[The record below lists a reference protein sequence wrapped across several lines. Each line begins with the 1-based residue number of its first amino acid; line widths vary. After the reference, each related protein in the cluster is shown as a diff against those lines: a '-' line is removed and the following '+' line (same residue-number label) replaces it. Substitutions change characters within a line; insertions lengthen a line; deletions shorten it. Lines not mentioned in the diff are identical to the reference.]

1 MRNPTAHEFMIRA
14 VASNADRD
22 WLRQGVL
29 LALLSAPSL
38 YIFLTVPPL
47 WRDEDAFN
55 EIAVTF
61 APRGIIHY
69 LPGYCLGGRLLIV
82 AGSIINNL
90 LTGRGLPDLS
100 INIPLLSNAGIYTL
114 IVAQHLFLI
123 FALFYTVRTLS
134 DRFLMRVLFSVGFA
148 FTPCFYI
155 YANCIGTEAFS
166 NPLVYLI
173 AAAGWNC
180 LRTAKLSRRRVGFY
194 FGLLLAAALTR
205 QINAVLAIGL
215 PIALLPL
222 AGKEL
227 IRPGAAE
234 NLANGESRFRYRRRF
249 LIFVLVGVAAL
260 GSSLL
265 VQEAM
270 CWLFRVP
277 FRSTFGETFSYRLS
291 YLEVL
296 PERERTAILTQI
308 AAKVG
313 DPVVTEALVALNQS
327 LNHDDGWT
335 DMFLYYKVDEI
346 LGRSGFNDI
355 QLRTWQTDL
364 KLNRIATCVLFS
376 GEPNFLEVVWT
387 SFVLSPFFAQTD
399 LAYSPFDLTDWLQ
412 VQLTKPRYE
421 RLRGLASF
429 QHEAGYYKADWNR
442 ISYFHLLDRIPMLEM
457 ACLTIA
463 FASVLCGLALVGRYR
478 DSTTEAGAWYAT
490 GMIALGLLVSFAT
503 CVSTYLQA
511 RLYLPVYLLF
521 QMGMLLSISLT
532 ANVLLE
538 RLEGLKTRAKGAVS
552 SLAL

>member
-1 MRNPTAHEFMIRA
+1 MIRA
-14 VASNADRD
+14 VVANANRD

-69 LPGYCLGGRLLIV
+69 LPGYCFGGRLLIM
-82 AGSIINNL
+82 AGSIVNNL
-90 LTGRGLPDLS
+90 LSGHGFPDLS
-100 INIPLLSNAGIYTL
+100 INIPPLNDAGIYTL

-123 FALFYTVRTLS
+123 LALFYTVRTLS
-134 DRFLMRVLFSVGFA
+134 DRFPMRVLFSAGFA
-148 FTPCFYI
+148 LTPCFYV

-180 LRTAKLSRRRVGFY
+180 LRTAELSRRRVGIY

-205 QINAVLAIGL
+205 QINAVLAVGL

-227 IRPGAAE
+227 IRLSGAT
-234 NLANGESRFRYRRRF
+234 NLNRGESRFRYTRRF
-249 LIFVLVGVAAL
+249 LIFVLVGLGAL

-296 PERERTAILTQI
+296 PEGERTAILAQI
-308 AAKVG
+308 SAKVG
-313 DPVVTEALVALNQS
+313 DPVVTEALDALNRS
-327 LNHDDGWT
+327 LNRGDGWT
-335 DMFLYYKVDEI
+335 DMFLHYKIDEI

-364 KLNRIATCVLFS
+364 KLNRIAACVLLS
-376 GEPNFLEVVWT
+376 GEPNFLEVVWI
-387 SFVLSPFFAQTD
+387 SFALSPFFAQTD

-421 RLRGLASF
+421 RLKGLASF
-429 QHEAGYYKADWNR
+429 KHEVGYYKADWNR

-463 FASVLCGLALVGRYR
+463 IASVFCGLALVGRYR

-490 GMIALGLLVSFAT
+490 GMIVLGLLVSFAT

-521 QMGMLLSISLT
+521 QMGMLLSISLA
-532 ANVLLE
+532 ANVLLKK
-538 RLEGLKTRAKGAVS
+538 LETSKIRAKSAVS
-552 SLAL
+552 SSAL